1 MAQQPGQR
9 PTGRE
14 NLLNAVDAFSKL
26 LLPAER
32 SALTQTTT
40 PDGILE
46 LTTALKDARVSEKKI
61 KRCEAFLQSVQQFSG
76 IVDTM
81 IQHNACISA
90 LVWGSVKILLLTAR
104 NYIRYF
110 SCLTDLLE
118 KLGMVCP
125 IFKEFQDLWPH
136 FQGLQDAIFEYY
148 AQTVKFCAD
157 ALDFYAS
164 QQKIVEYQIILARER
179 TAREARQH
187 LILFSNNWEAHREEE
202 RQEWTCNSK
211 WRQRLEAN
219 ATGFGK
225 VSPFSLLRF
234 RKSRKTV
241 TAMGENRDGLLDLK
255 LKQET
260 QKRLIHVL
268 GNGYSKWMSTINGYN
283 PANLQF
289 SGAMEYIIRSL
300 IKQMLSVFH
309 GSTQFEEYLVKFFSQ
324 YNNISSIRQ
333 WQDLFIRTC
342 RLPNYIYLIIDGI
355 DECHNDVQAQ
365 ILEMLNKM
373 LEIPRCI
380 KIYLSSRKE
389 VYLTRNLTYAVSVS
403 LDDTKCR
410 PEIEGYIDA
419 SLQQRLNDKRLRIQD
434 PAMIEEI
441 RQALM
446 GGVEGMQLNDEEIRE
461 TLRTLPRNLDETYI
475 RMLQRI
481 VKEHK
486 KDIAV
491 EAFLWLTTA
500 RRRLSLRE
508 LVEAVVIKDHDS
520 MQMQGLNRI
529 PTDLDKVIEACGN
542 FLVIEEPVCDSS
554 NVRFIHSTVVT
565 FLHEHEL
572 PVELK
577 DLRTQLEPVITEP
590 PTTATVS
597 KPKQSILSIPL
608 SQWIPPELRS
618 NSVAA
623 MASQYL
629 LEKPSEKHVPEKA
642 NLRMF
647 SRASGTSNA
656 DSVAP
661 TPQVFKSSL
670 FQYVI
675 ENWLSHCERLP
686 TTGMTS
692 IGKEQYWR
700 WFRVLVLN
708 GSDLVKLPWPS
719 DSVAT
724 AYDSHHERFKWAVQ
738 NSHEWLVHLI
748 YQEVASEGISP
759 PHWHKIRL
767 QIASF

>member
-1 MAQQPGQR
+1 MAGQS
-9 PTGRE
+9 PTGRQ

-32 SALTQTTT
+32 SVLTQTTT

-61 KRCEAFLQSVQQFSG
+61 KRCEAFLQSIQQFSG

-157 ALDFYAS
+157 ALGFLRKSGTSMILRALLQPVHHELQEVEKNLTI
-164 QQKIVEYQIILARER
+164 QQKIVEYQIILAREG
-179 TAREARQH
+179 TAREARQR

-202 RQEWTCNSK
+202 RQEWTCNRK

-219 ATGFGK
+219 ATGNQERQLQQWK
-225 VSPFSLLRF
+225 
-234 RKSRKTV
+234 KT
-241 TAMGENRDGLLDLK
+241 RDGLLDLK

-260 QKRLIHVL
+260 QKRLEERRRILNWISDYNH
-268 GNGYSKWMSTINGYN
+268 TITFLEFENASHPRTGEWLFKMDEFNQWAN

-289 SGAMEYIIRSL
+289 SGAMEYFDQMIRSL

-403 LDDTKCR
+403 LDDMKCR

-446 GGVEGMQLNDEEIRE
+446 GGVEGM
-461 TLRTLPRNLDETYI
+461 
-475 RMLQRI
+475 MLQRI

-500 RRRLSLRE
+500 RRQLSLRE

-565 FLHEHEL
+565 FLHEYEL

-577 DLRTQLEPVITEP
+577 VFHIEPETGELHLAKRCLQYLHFQDLRTQLEPVITEP
-590 PTTATVS
+590 PTVATVS

-623 MASQYL
+623 MASQYV
-629 LEKPSEKHVPEKA
+629 LEKPSESMC
-642 NLRMF
+642 LR
-647 SRASGTSNA
+647 R
-656 DSVAP
+656 P
-661 TPQVFKSSL
+661 TCECLVELQDIECRLSCTYASSL
-670 FQYVI
+670 QILF
-675 ENWLSHCERLP
+675 
-686 TTGMTS
+686 
-692 IGKEQYWR
+692 
-700 WFRVLVLN
+700 
-708 GSDLVKLPWPS
+708 
-719 DSVAT
+719 
-724 AYDSHHERFKWAVQ
+724 
-738 NSHEWLVHLI
+738 
-748 YQEVASEGISP
+748 SP
-759 PHWHKIRL
+759 VCY
-767 QIASF
+767 